1 MFKEFK
7 EFVMR
12 GNVIDMA
19 VGVIIGSAFG
29 KIVTSLVNDI
39 LMPPL
44 GLLISQ
50 VDFANICFDMQQ
62 RHFSTLEQAKTAG
75 AITINIGTFINA
87 VVNFIIVAF
96 AIFLMVQTVH
106 KIRLKAFPPAEAAAP
121 TPPATKKCPYC
132 CSVIPLQAVRCPQC
146 ISNLEPDAGVKNS
159 EKWH

>member
-1 MFKEFK
+1 MLKEFK

-19 VGVIIGSAFG
+19 VGVIIGGAFG

-50 VDFANICFDMQQ
+50 VDFTNICFDMQQ
-62 RHFSTLEQAKTAG
+62 RHFSTLEQAKAAG
-75 AITINIGTFINA
+75 TTTINIGTFVNTVI
-87 VVNFIIVAF
+87 NFIIVAI
-96 AIFLMVQTVH
+96 AIFLMVKAVH
-106 KIRLKAFPPAEAAAP
+106 KIRLKAFPPDGVAVLP
-121 TPPATKKCPYC
+121 SPPPATKTCPYC

-146 ISNLEPDAGVKNS
+146 ISNLEPVAGKI
-159 EKWH
+159 